1 LGANRFGPGHPISR
15 LGLFMESPITGHPRA
30 LVVDD
35 EPDSTLTLAEVLEML
50 GCDVYTCHDASECV
64 DHAYRT
70 HPHLILLDIVMPQ
83 KSGFVVADELLTA
96 RLPPFYLVALSGYG
110 GTQFIGACKF
120 AGFDKHLL
128 KPAGIDEL
136 RELVKSARLIASV
149 AR

>member
-1 LGANRFGPGHPISR
+1 LVPATPFAGSAS
-15 LGLFMESPITGHPRA
+15 LMESPITGHPRA
-30 LVVDD
+30 LIVDD
-35 EPDSTLTLAEVLEML
+35 EPDSMLTLAEVLEML
-50 GCDVYTCHDASECV
+50 GCDVSTCHDASECI

-96 RLPPFYLVALSGYG
+96 RLPPFYLGALSGYG
-110 GTQFIGACKF
+110 GMQFIGACKF

-136 RELVKSARLIASV
+136 RELVKSARHIASV